1 MTSEI
6 VERGELVKK
15 RGHSAPLFKMLQ
27 CARDY
32 AGIPDV
38 RTLTVDEID
47 VFYRPLI
54 PELLK
59 ATKGGSRGQ

>member
-1 MTSEI
+1 MTSEV
-6 VERGELVKK
+6 VEHGELVKK
-15 RGHSAPLFKMLQ
+15 RGLNAPLFQMLQ

-47 VFYRPLI
+47 TFYRALV

-59 ATKGGSRGQ
+59 ATKRG

>member
-6 VERGELVKK
+6 VTGGVLTRQRGY
-15 RGHSAPLFKMLQ
+15 GAPLFQMLQ

-47 VFYRPLI
+47 TFYRPLV

-59 ATKGGSRGQ
+59 ATKRG

>member
-1 MTSEI
+1 VTSEI
-6 VERGELVKK
+6 VERGALVKK
-15 RGHSAPLFKMLQ
+15 RGLSAPLFKMLQ

-38 RTLTVDEID
+38 RTLTIDEID
-47 VFYRPLI
+47 VFYQPLI

-59 ATKGGSRGQ
+59 ATKRG